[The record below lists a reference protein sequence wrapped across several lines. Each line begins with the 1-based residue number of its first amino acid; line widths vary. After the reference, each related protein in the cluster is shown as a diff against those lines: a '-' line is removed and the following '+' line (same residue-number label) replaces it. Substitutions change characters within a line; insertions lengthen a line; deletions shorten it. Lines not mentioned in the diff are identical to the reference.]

1 MPKFNYPK
9 MTLDGKFALVTGSGQ
24 GLGKWI
30 ALGFAHAGADV
41 AVADINMK
49 AAEETAK
56 EIEES
61 KRKAFPVKVDI
72 SEIESIEEMVQKTLQ
87 NFGRIDCLVNNAGV
101 NVHKPLLDIT
111 PQEFDFVASVNFR
124 GVYFA
129 SQIAAKAMI
138 PEGGGKIINIA
149 SATSMVLRPGIPNS
163 VYAGTKGGVVMF
175 TKAFAE
181 ELAPYK
187 INVNAISPGYMA
199 TPLVKDRLTDPEVLK
214 TILYFTP
221 LKKVGEDKDI
231 VGLAT
236 FLASEASDF
245 ITGQNIFADGGRSI
259 L

>member
-1 MPKFNYPK
+1 MTEFNYPK
-9 MTLDGKFALVTGSGQ
+9 MTLDGKFALVTGAGQ

-30 ALGFAHAGADV
+30 ALGLAHAGADV

-49 AAEETAK
+49 GAEETAK
-56 EIEES
+56 EIEKL
-61 KRKAFPVKVDI
+61 KRKAFPVKADI
-72 SEIESIEEMVQKTLQ
+72 SKIESIEEMVQKTLK

-111 PQEFDFVASVNFR
+111 PEEFDFVASVNFR

-129 SQIAAKAMI
+129 SQMAAKAMI

-163 VYAGTKGGVVMF
+163 IYAGTKGGVVMF

-199 TPLVKDRLTDPEVLK
+199 TPLVQDRLTDPEVLK

-221 LKKVGEDKDI
+221 LKKVGEAKDI
-231 VGLAT
+231 VGLTA